1 MMSLTT
7 SCAEMHPLSGVESI
21 LETDPLSGVESA
33 EWCAPILGID
43 SLGGVH
49 PLGRYLISKS

>member
-21 LETDPLSGVESA
+21 LETDPLSGVESS
-33 EWCAPILGID
+33 EWCALILGIGLLD
-43 SLGGVH
+43 GVH
-49 PLGRYLISKS
+49 PLERYLISTS